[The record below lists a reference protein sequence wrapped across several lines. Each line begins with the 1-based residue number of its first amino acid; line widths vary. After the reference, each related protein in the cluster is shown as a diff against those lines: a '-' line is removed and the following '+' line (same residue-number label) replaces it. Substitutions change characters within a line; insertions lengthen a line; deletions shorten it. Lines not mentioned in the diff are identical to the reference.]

1 MRPAAAAPRR
11 RSRRVLF
18 VITLLAITFVTIDT
32 TGGGA
37 FVPVRNLASDV
48 VSPLSGAVGWVT
60 TPFRNAW
67 AGITGYEDLE
77 RENQDLQDQ
86 LDQIAASEITE
97 ANAKEQYDR
106 LREQLDIGFVG
117 EIPTQ
122 VARVT
127 SGSGNNFED
136 HRVEID
142 KGRDAGLQVG
152 MPVVTKRGLVG
163 RIERVAASRSVV
175 QLATDPAFVIG
186 VRLADTQVLGV
197 GHGSGADSPFVVD
210 RGPELAD
217 QIRPGEAVVTSGLD
231 RAVMPADVP
240 VGLVH
245 EVVPD
250 ESSQSLVLRIRFS
263 ARLSE
268 LDVVQVMKWTPPS

>member
-1 MRPAAAAPRR
+1 MLLII
-11 RSRRVLF
+11 S
-18 VITLLAITFVTIDT
+18 LLAVTFVTIDA

-37 FVPVRNLASDV
+37 FDPIRNTAADV

-67 AGITGYEDLE
+67 AGMTDYEDLE
-77 RENQDLQDQ
+77 AENQALQDR
-86 LDQIAASEITE
+86 LDEIEAEGITE
-97 ANAKEQYDR
+97 ANASEQLER

-117 EIPTQ
+117 EVPTQ

-127 SGSGNNFED
+127 SSSRGNFED

-142 KGRDAGLQVG
+142 KGRNAGIESG

-163 RIERVAASRSVV
+163 RVERVASDTSVV

-217 QIRPGEAVVTSGLD
+217 EVRPGEAVVTSGLD
-231 RAVMPADVP
+231 RAIMPADIP
-240 VGLVH
+240 VGVVE

-250 ESSQSLVLRIRFS
+250 ESARSLVLRIDLS
-263 ARLSE
+263 ASLSE
-268 LDVVQVMKWTPPS
+268 LDVVQVMKWTPPA